1 MSQLTREELLSQHHT
16 RDTWG
21 RVGAR
26 HAKRKKGDEGG
37 WPAVKL
43 GKLTLKVA
51 TEGESDWRKDEPL
64 PPVDIAQRKNADAL
78 DEAVRTGKNILRDL
92 DTLREA
98 QDAPDF
104 TRRPTDEAYKAARKS
119 LKAAYTHY
127 VGSAPA
133 PAIAP
138 DGDGG
143 LVVQWKSGKREVRL
157 VVPPGEVEKSYVFSR
172 GDKTAKVDYDIS
184 GFVLARQLRSTF
196 AD

>member
-1 MSQLTREELLSQHHT
+1 MSRATREELLSQYPAC
-16 RDTWG
+16 DTWG

-26 HAKRKKGDEGG
+26 PAKRKRGDEGR
-37 WPAVKL
+37 WPALKL
-43 GKLTLKVA
+43 DKLTLKVA

-64 PPVDIAQRKNADAL
+64 PPVDTPQRKSADAL
-78 DEAVRTGKNILRDL
+78 DEAVRIGKGILRDL
-92 DTLREA
+92 DALREA

-119 LKAAYTHY
+119 LKVAYTHY
-127 VGSAPA
+127 IGAAPS

-143 LVVQWKSGKREVRL
+143 LVVEWKSGKREVRL
-157 VVPPGEVEKSYVFSR
+157 VVPPDEVEKSYVFSR
-172 GDKTAKVDYDIS
+172 GDKTAKVDYDIA
-184 GFVLARQLRSTF
+184 GYVLARQLRSTF